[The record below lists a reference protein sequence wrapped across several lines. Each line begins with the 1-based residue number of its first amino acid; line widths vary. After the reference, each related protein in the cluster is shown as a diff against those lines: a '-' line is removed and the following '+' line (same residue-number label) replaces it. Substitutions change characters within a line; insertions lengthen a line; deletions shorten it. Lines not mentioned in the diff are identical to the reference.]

1 MLPTSELRASDA
13 DRALGESW
21 LRRAVGAG
29 RLDLRESDDR
39 ARLTWASRT
48 RGELDAVSWTRS
60 AGAPGSWGLGE
71 LGPRGAADVVSWL
84 AVCPGTG
91 DLVHPWSVWQ
101 LPPGAVPATL
111 HGLGIGRPR

>member
-21 LRRAVGAG
+21 LRRAVEAG
-29 RLDLRESDDR
+29 RLDLRAFDDR

-48 RGELDAVSWTRS
+48 RGELDAVSW
-60 AGAPGSWGLGE
+60 GLGE
-71 LGPRGAADVVSWL
+71 LGPRGAADVVSRL